1 MMKKNWISKFSLI
14 FSISRRFAS
23 ADRTSRASVTSRL
36 SLLGICFGV
45 MTLIVVTSVMNGF
58 QMSFIDAILET
69 QSYHIQV
76 EEGSGEL
83 SGADGA
89 ELEQKLSQHCK
100 DSKLLRA
107 LTPFYQAQTLMCSVP
122 NPPDFAGGKISS
134 SSSAIF
140 ESPAVIRGIPA
151 ESYYEDEGFRK
162 EIILLQGSFDL
173 SGRGGIILGNTLAHN
188 LKVRVGDQ
196 VNLFVLSGSSDVEL
210 FSGQRLLTVKGIFA
224 TGYQEINASM
234 CFINLEDAALY
245 FGKDAK
251 KTWGIKV
258 YNTAQ
263 VERELRALTKLLEG
277 YGAKISSWKE
287 YNKSFY
293 GALRIEKNMLL
304 LVVCLIFVVVAINIY
319 NAMRR
324 LVFERQREIA
334 ILSALGARTKEIQ
347 AIFITRGFYTGLL
360 GSAAGLLLG
369 IIISLNTNAV
379 FNGASK
385 IVYFF
390 QYLFTAVFSRENLMY
405 IKENSTYSI
414 YANIPARIF
423 KSEVIMI
430 FIFGIISP
438 LAACFFASKNVL
450 KSTLAEVLHNE

>member
-1 MMKKNWISKFSLI
+1 MKKNKLALI

-23 ADRTSRASVTSRL
+23 ADRSSSSSVTSRL
-36 SLLGICFGV
+36 SILGICFGV

-76 EEGSGEL
+76 EEAGGNLSGEEL
-83 SGADGA
+83 SDF
-89 ELEQKLSQHCK
+89 EKKLNEHCK
-100 DSKLLRA
+100 ASKLVRA
-107 LTPFYQAQTLMCSVP
+107 ITPFYQAQTLMCNIPQP
-122 NPPDFAGGKISS
+122 NPPASDKVTS
-134 SSSAIF
+134 SSSAVF
-140 ESPAVIRGIPA
+140 ESPALIRGIPA
-151 ESYYEDEGFRK
+151 ETFYEDPGFRK

-173 SGRGGIILGNTLAHN
+173 SGKNEIILGNQLAHS

-210 FSGQRLLTVKGIFA
+210 FSGQRIFTVKGIFA
-224 TGYQEINASM
+224 TGYQEINSSLSFISM
-234 CFINLEDAALY
+234 EDARAY
-245 FGKDAK
+245 FGKEALR
-251 KTWGIKV
+251 TWGIKLH
-258 YNTAQ
+258 NTSN
-263 VERELRALTKLLEG
+263 VEGEIRELRKVLSG
-277 YGAKISSWKE
+277 SGAKISSWKE

-334 ILSALGARTKEIQ
+334 ILTALGIRIKEIQ

-360 GSAAGLLLG
+360 GSVGGLILG

-385 IVYFF
+385 IVYFL
-390 QYLFTAVFSRENLMY
+390 QYAFTAIFNHENLMY
-405 IKENSTYSI
+405 ISENSTYSI

-423 KSEVIMI
+423 KGEVLMI
-430 FIFGIISP
+430 FLFGIISP
-438 LAACFFASKNVL
+438 LAACFFAGKNVL